1 MLRKIRRYME
11 NQQMIS
17 KGDKI
22 VLGLSGGADSVALFL
37 LLNELKEEY
46 ELNLFAVHVNHGIR
60 KEAGEDA
67 DYAKE
72 LCEKFAV
79 PFFLFEADISEMAK
93 KQGKSEEEMGRE
105 FRYQCFNEVMEKE
118 QADKIAVAHHM
129 DDKVETVL
137 FHLLRGTD
145 LTGMSGIRPVNGK
158 IIRPLLSC
166 RKEEL
171 ITWLTEQK
179 VAWKEDVTNG
189 DNDYARNKIRN
200 QILPLLTEINKQ
212 AVKHIAEYA
221 DSITEYDEYFCTE
234 VSDYLASDACFK
246 DGYGEISL
254 HILLMNDRILA
265 LRIIYEMMAQ
275 VCGEKKNI
283 SKEHVLSVYE
293 LLRKQIGKKVDL
305 PYQME
310 AYITYRDLI
319 IRKCSKED
327 EESFCWYKEIDLD
340 TLKSQKEKKTEI
352 SLPDGTNII
361 LEIMDSIEELCINP
375 YTKSFD
381 CGTIGDTL
389 CFRTPEAEDYI
400 IINKDGRRKK
410 LSRYFIDEKI
420 PAAERKK
427 QIVAAIGHEVLYVV
441 GGRRCENYHLNQETK
456 EILSL
461 TYGGISDGLPYRRIT
476 L

>member
-22 VLGLSGGADSVALFL
+22 VLGLSGGVDSVALFL

-67 DYAKE
+67 AYAKE
-72 LCEKFAV
+72 LCKQFAV
-79 PFFLFEADISEMAK
+79 PFFLFEADIKEMAK

-105 FRYQCFNEVMEKE
+105 FRYQCFYEVMEKE

-145 LTGMSGIRPVNGK
+145 LAGMTGIRQINGK
-158 IIRPLLSC
+158 IIRPLLST
-166 RKEEL
+166 RKEE
-171 ITWLTEQK
+171 IIAWLTGQG
-179 VAWKEDVTNG
+179 VAWKEDRTNA
-189 DNDYARNKIRN
+189 DNSYARNKIRN
-200 QILPLLTEINKQ
+200 QIIPLLSEVNEQ

-221 DSITEYDEYFCTE
+221 DSIAEYDEYFTVE
-234 VSDYLASDACFK
+234 ATDYLDTDSYIR
-246 DGYGEISL
+246 DGYGEFSRNT
-254 HILLMNDRILA
+254 LLINDRILS
-265 LRIIYEMMAQ
+265 LRIIYELMVR

-293 LLRKQIGKKVDL
+293 LLRKQVGKKVDL

-310 AYITYRDLI
+310 AYITYNDLI
-319 IRKCSKED
+319 IRKCSKQ
-327 EESFCWYKEIDLD
+327 EEEPFRWYKEIDLD
-340 TLKSQKEKKTEI
+340 ALKSQKEKRMELR
-352 SLPDGTNII
+352 LPNGNDVI
-361 LEIMDSIEELCINP
+361 LEIKDSIRELCINP

-420 PAAERKK
+420 PTAEREK
-427 QIVAAIGHEVLYVV
+427 QIVAAIGHEVLWVV
-441 GGRRCENYHLNQETK
+441 DTAGV
-456 EILSL
+456 
-461 TYGGISDGLPYRRIT
+461 RIT
-476 L
+476 I